1 MPQQTRLPTASLKP
15 DPNQPRKSR
24 DPVKQRQLNESV
36 KVHGVLQPVGVRHDR
51 ITLVWGEG
59 RWIAAGEAGL
69 KDIPAIVLDEP
80 RTEGEYAVL
89 QLVENTLH
97 SGLSDFD
104 QWQGCAGILR
114 TNPQWQL
121 KDLATMLSLDPSS
134 LTRIMSPS
142 KCIPAAVEALREG
155 KIGFSHTYTI
165 SKAGSPEEQARLL
178 ALALE
183 GKSRAALEAERTSH
197 ASRNDGKPAVRV
209 QRVKCVLP
217 SGVNVVVSGEGVSL
231 DESIEALGEA
241 IKEMKRARDL
251 GYTAK
256 TFAAAMKDKAKQAG
270 V

>member
-36 KVHGVLQPVGVRHDR
+36 KVHGVLQPVGVRPDR
-51 ITLVWGEG
+51 VTLVWGEG
-59 RWIAAGEAGL
+59 RWLAAREAGL
-69 KDIPAIVLDEP
+69 KDIPAIILDEP
-80 RTEGEYAVL
+80 KSEGEYTVL

-104 QWQGCAGILR
+104 QWQGCADILR

-134 LTRIMSPS
+134 LTRILSPS

-155 KIGFSHTYTI
+155 KIGFAHTYTI

-183 GKSRAALEAERTSH
+183 GKSRAVLEAERASH
-197 ASRNDGKPAVRV
+197 TSRNSGKAAVRV
-209 QRVKCVLP
+209 QRVKCMLP
-217 SGVNVVVSGEGVSL
+217 SGIVIVVSGEGLSL
-231 DESIEALGEA
+231 DDLIEALAEA
-241 IKEMKRARDL
+241 QKEAKKAREQGLD
-251 GYTAK
+251 AK
-256 TFAAAMKDKAKQAG
+256 TLQAVMRDRAKAR
-270 V
+270 